1 LLKWKIEKYL
11 FILNGYLVV
20 RNCYL
25 LEEGLKYLM
34 KVAEGEDVLP
44 QKIVVR

>member
-1 LLKWKIEKYL
+1 M
-11 FILNGYLVV
+11 NGYLEM
-20 RNCYL
+20 RNYYL